1 VSRPAEPTRR
11 ELLILKVLWDR
22 GEASVR
28 EVHEALRDDIPIVQ
42 NTVQAFLRTMEAK
55 GLVAHRV
62 DGRTFIYRPVRPKD
76 QTSRRLLSG
85 LLDRVF
91 DGALDQLVASALS
104 LRAPTTEELERLRA
118 LLRESEKTA
127 STEGSTKRSASMSS
141 GKGARDRRSRNG
153 RQR

>member
-1 VSRPAEPTRR
+1 MPRPAEPTRR

-28 EVHEALRDDIPIVQ
+28 EVHEALRDEIPIVQ

-62 DGRTFIYRPVRPKD
+62 EGRTFIYRPVRPKE
-76 QTSRRLLSG
+76 QTSRKLLSG

-104 LRAPTTEELERLRA
+104 LRAPTPEELEHLRA
-118 LLRESEKTA
+118 LVGESDAPRA
-127 STEGSTKRSASMSS
+127 SAEESKRASSRGGKSA
-141 GKGARDRRSRNG
+141 GKRQKANGGRRR
-153 RQR
+153 

>member
-1 VSRPAEPTRR
+1 MARPAEPTRR

-28 EVHEALRDDIPIVQ
+28 EVHEALRDEVPIVQ
-42 NTVQAFLRTMEAK
+42 NTVQAFLRAMEAK
-55 GLVAHRV
+55 GLVRHRV
-62 DGRTFIYRPVRPKD
+62 EGRTFIYRPVRPKE
-76 QTSRRLLSG
+76 QTTRKLLSG

-104 LRAPTTEELERLRA
+104 LRAPTAEELARLRA
-118 LLRESEKTA
+118 LVRESEKATA
-127 STEGSTKRSASMSS
+127 SDGATDGVASTPTGKARS
-141 GKGARDRRSRNG
+141 DRRGRRG